1 MPEIVIYRPRLWT
14 SQLRFCFQVFEFPI
28 KANKIEPGIILLVCR
43 GTLWNH
49 DSRGFRF
56 YGVDSRISPNHLS
69 RPVIP
74 LRCNLRHVF
83 LPVRGLYALGV
94 MRFEQSIDDRA
105 NRNAGARATVRETDF
120 HVVHVVEESASRT
133 VVSSSS
139 LSKGLCRNA
148 EAPASNATERTSE
161 SSFPVKMIT
170 RVEGEI
176 FWS

>member
-28 KANKIEPGIILLVCR
+28 TANKIEPGIILLVCR

-49 DSRGFRF
+49 DSRSFRF
-56 YGVDSRISPNHLS
+56 YGVDNRISPNHLS

-94 MRFEQSIDDRA
+94 TRFEQSIDDRV
-105 NRNAGARATVRETDF
+105 NRNAGARATVREEDF
-120 HVVHVVEESASRT
+120 HVVEESASRT
-133 VVSSSS
+133 QLSSSS
-139 LSKGLCRNA
+139 SSKGLLKKA
-148 EAPASNATERTSE
+148 EAPAPNAVERTSG
-161 SSFPVKMIT
+161 SSFPVKMMA

-176 FWS
+176 VRSWD